1 MIIGENITPADE
13 SEGSESNEIQSDSQN
28 ICIQPQSV
36 SGNKLIR
43 LLLTNAIVWLEIYI
57 YFVYRKL

>member
-1 MIIGENITPADE
+1 MVIGENTTPADE
-13 SEGSESNEIQSDSQN
+13 SESSESNEIQSDSQN

-43 LLLTNAIVWLEIYI
+43 LFDKCNNMVGK
-57 YFVYRKL
+57 VYLFCL